1 MIIASCFVGVMLPP
15 RDRLVGTFGEKFRK
29 ERERRGFS
37 LDDVSNVTKIG
48 ARMLK
53 AIEDE
58 HFDQLPGGVFN
69 KGFIRAYARHLGLND
84 EEAITE
90 YLSALREAQVEA
102 QNSSTP
108 TPPLPA
114 RKLADAGPV
123 KANAAQFPR
132 PAVKP
137 PATQSKVQH
146 KAEIAGSEREELP
159 ELQLPKAEHIRTRPP
174 SVRGTIPWTVPA
186 LVVLLLLTGI
196 LLWSRHSRSARAAA
210 ENAIHATT
218 SNSVSTPSAAGSDSS
233 SPRPTEKAATAT
245 GPAVPAQ
252 QPAPAPPVSRA
263 SSSESDPGVAN
274 DVTIRNPK
282 PRHSATTPEPEPGL
296 KLVIRAAEN
305 SWISVIAD
313 GQQVTQETLIAPA
326 HTSTRAS
333 REIIV
338 KVGNAA
344 GVSFLLNGKEFS
356 AQGNEAEVKTFVF
369 DNTGMKTVASGPGQA
384 PVGDTSN
391 Q

>member
-1 MIIASCFVGVMLPP
+1 
-15 RDRLVGTFGEKFRK
+15 VGTFGEKFRK

-58 HFDQLPGGVFN
+58 HFDKLPGGVFN

-84 EEAITE
+84 EEAVTE
-90 YLSALREAQVEA
+90 YLAALREAQVEA
-102 QNSSTP
+102 QNSSAP
-108 TPPLPA
+108 ASPPPA
-114 RKLADAGPV
+114 RKTADASPA
-123 KANAAQFPR
+123 KSNAAQVYR

-137 PATQSKVQH
+137 ATAPPKAQP
-146 KAEIAGSEREELP
+146 KAEIAGDARAELP

-174 SVRGTIPWTVPA
+174 AGNGTIPWTVPA
-186 LVVLLLLTGI
+186 LVVLLVLIGI
-196 LLWSRHSRSARAAA
+196 LLWSRHSRNARAAP
-210 ENAIHATT
+210 ENTTQATT
-218 SNSVSTPSAAGSDSS
+218 SNSVSSPSATTGNDSS
-233 SPRPTEKAATAT
+233 SPRSRETPATAT
-245 GPAVPAQ
+245 GSAASAQ
-252 QPAPAPPVSRA
+252 QPALAPPVSRA
-263 SSSESDPGVAN
+263 STSESDPAGTN
-274 DVTIRNPK
+274 DVTVRNSK
-282 PRHSATTPEPEPGL
+282 PRDSAAPTPEAAPGL
-296 KLVIRAAEN
+296 KLVIRATEN

-313 GQQVTQETLIAPA
+313 GQQVNQETLIAPA

-369 DNTGMKTVASGPGQA
+369 DNTGMRTVASGQGEVPA
-384 PVGDTSN
+384 GDTSN
-391 Q
+391 R

>member
-1 MIIASCFVGVMLPP
+1 M
-15 RDRLVGTFGEKFRK
+15 GTFGEKFRK

-48 ARMLK
+48 SRMLK

-90 YLSALREAQVEA
+90 YLAALREAQVEA

-108 TPPLPA
+108 APLPPA
-114 RKLADAGPV
+114 RRTAGASQT
-123 KANAAQFPR
+123 KSNAAQVSR
-132 PAVKP
+132 SAVKP
-137 PATQSKVQH
+137 PAAQPKTEV
-146 KAEIAGSEREELP
+146 AGDGREELP
-159 ELQLPKAEHIRTRPP
+159 ELQLPNAEHIRTRPP
-174 SVRGTIPWTVPA
+174 SVSGPIPWTVPA
-186 LVVLLLLTGI
+186 LVVLLVLIGI
-196 LLWSRHSRSARAAA
+196 LLWSRHSRSARATA
-210 ENAIHATT
+210 ENATHATT
-218 SNSVSTPSAAGSDSS
+218 SNSVSSPPATTGSDSS
-233 SPRPTEKAATAT
+233 SARPAETTAT
-245 GPAVPAQ
+245 GPAAPAQ
-252 QPAPAPPVSRA
+252 QPAPAPTAAPVSRA
-263 SSSESDPGVAN
+263 STRESAPAGAN
-274 DVTIRNPK
+274 DVTIRNSK
-282 PRHSATTPEPEPGL
+282 PRQSAATTPEPAPGL

-305 SWISVIAD
+305 SWVSVVAD
-313 GQQVTQETLIAPA
+313 GQHVTQETLIAPA

-369 DNTGMKTVASGPGQA
+369 DNTGMRTVASGPG
-384 PVGDTSN
+384 PVPTADTTN

>member
-1 MIIASCFVGVMLPP
+1 M
-15 RDRLVGTFGEKFRK
+15 GTFGEKFRK

-53 AIEDE
+53 AIEE
-58 HFDQLPGGVFN
+58 ERFDQLPGGVFN

-108 TPPLPA
+108 APPPPA
-114 RKLADAGPV
+114 RKPADASHAKFG
-123 KANAAQFPR
+123 AAQDPR
-132 PAVKP
+132 PSVKP
-137 PATQSKVQH
+137 PGTQPRVQP
-146 KAEIAGSEREELP
+146 KAEVAGSEREELP

-174 SVRGTIPWTVPA
+174 SVRGPIPWTVPA
-186 LVVLLLLTGI
+186 LVMLMLLSGI
-196 LLWSRHSRSARAAA
+196 LLWTRHSRSARAAQ
-210 ENAIHATT
+210 ENATHAAP
-218 SNSVSTPSAAGSDSS
+218 SNSASSPSAATGSGSS
-233 SPRPTEKAATAT
+233 SPRAAETAVTAT
-245 GPAVPAQ
+245 SPGASAQ
-252 QPAPAPPVSRA
+252 QPASASSGSPVSRA
-263 SSSESDPGVAN
+263 STSESDPAGAN
-274 DVTIRNPK
+274 DVTIRNSK
-282 PRHSATTPEPEPGL
+282 SRHSATTPEPAPGL

-305 SWISVIAD
+305 SWIAVIAD

-369 DNTGMKTVASGPGQA
+369 DNTGMRTVASGQGQIPA
-384 PVGDTSN
+384 GDAAN

>member
-1 MIIASCFVGVMLPP
+1 
-15 RDRLVGTFGEKFRK
+15 VGTFGEKFRK

-48 ARMLK
+48 SRMLK

-90 YLSALREAQVEA
+90 YLAALREAQVEA

-108 TPPLPA
+108 APLPPA
-114 RKLADAGPV
+114 RRTAGASQT
-123 KANAAQFPR
+123 KSNAAQVSR
-132 PAVKP
+132 SAVKP
-137 PATQSKVQH
+137 PAAQPKTEV
-146 KAEIAGSEREELP
+146 AGDGREELP
-159 ELQLPKAEHIRTRPP
+159 ELQLPNAEHIRRRRPAFG
-174 SVRGTIPWTVPA
+174 SNGAAVPWTVPA
-186 LVVLLLLTGI
+186 LVVLLVLIGI
-196 LLWSRHSRSARAAA
+196 LLWNRHSHSDRAAP
-210 ENAIHATT
+210 ENATHATP
-218 SNSVSTPSAAGSDSS
+218 SNSISSAPATTGSASS
-233 SPRPTEKAATAT
+233 RPRPTETVSAAT
-245 GPAVPAQ
+245 PAAPAQ
-252 QPAPAPPVSRA
+252 QPAPAPTAAPVSRA
-263 SSSESDPGVAN
+263 STRESAPAGAN
-274 DVTIRNPK
+274 DVTIRNSK
-282 PRHSATTPEPEPGL
+282 PRQSAATTPEPAPGL

-305 SWISVIAD
+305 SWVSVVAD
-313 GQQVTQETLIAPA
+313 GQHVTQETLIAPA

-369 DNTGMKTVASGPGQA
+369 DNTGMRTVASGPG
-384 PVGDTSN
+384 PVPTADTTN